1 MTYYLKRT
9 IIVKTMKLIQMPKAI
24 IIILLLS
31 FPLLINAQAE
41 KPPFIPVIKY
51 DIATFSGEI
60 IGMKN
65 DVQGFK
71 SINVSFTSI
80 LTGDFINYDIP
91 VNSDGTFSMK
101 IPVECITLVNIESD
115 YYNGLTYLIPGE
127 KSELIIFV
135 DKDQNR
141 RVEFKNSIGFTSDD
155 ANTILNWPCYIPFVG
170 DAILT
175 PEVFSQKML
184 AGMQEI
190 LDPIIRNDQ
199 LTPIA
204 KQNIVSGV
212 KFFVVFNGLLKYNEY
227 TVTAYSTQHKTDLIN
242 EEFHPEVPDQSYYSF
257 LSFININDPIFLTA
271 SFYPM
276 ILRQIM
282 DVKALAIPDIGD
294 QPVDSWL
301 NKVRSIMKDKLG
313 CETGTVYDIMVCYSY
328 VKQLNCLN
336 PFSEI
341 QKENIRN
348 YFSNKSFAEVLFAKN
363 EKVLQEAGT
372 KSKTNIYELTDVS
385 ELRMDSIITKY
396 KGKVVFVDFWATWCG
411 PCLKAMRESETVRKS
426 FENKEVVFLYVS
438 DTSSPKAVWEQKVYE
453 IKGEQYYIT
462 QKVMS
467 YLHRKYNFT
476 TIPHYLI
483 YDRDGHLKYNHKNYM
498 GNETMRKWIEE
509 SL

>member
-1 MTYYLKRT
+1 
-9 IIVKTMKLIQMPKAI
+9 MKLILMLKAI
-24 IIILLLS
+24 IIILLLCS
-31 FPLLINAQAE
+31 PLLINAQAE
-41 KPPFIPVIKY
+41 KQLFIPVIKY
-51 DIATFSGEI
+51 DTATFTGKI
-60 IGMKN
+60 IGMKT
-65 DVQGFK
+65 DVRGFK
-71 SINVSFTSI
+71 SLNVSFISI
-80 LTGDFINYDIP
+80 LTGDLINYDIP
-91 VNSDGTFSMK
+91 VNSDGTLRIK

-115 YYNGLTYLIPGE
+115 YYNGLAYLIPGE
-127 KSELIIFV
+127 ESELIIFV
-135 DKDQNR
+135 DKDQNK

-155 ANTILNWPCYIPFVG
+155 ANTILNWPCHFPIVG
-170 DAILT
+170 DTILT

-212 KFFVVFNGLLKYNEY
+212 KFFVVFNGLLKYDEY
-227 TVTAYSTQHKTDLIN
+227 ALTAYNKQHKTDLIN
-242 EEFHPEVPDQSYYSF
+242 EEFHPQVPDQSYYSF
-257 LSFININDPIFLTA
+257 LSYININDPIYLTA

-276 ILRQIM
+276 ILKQIM
-282 DVKALAIPDIGD
+282 DIKALAIPDIGD

-301 NKVRSIMKDKLG
+301 NKVKSIMKDKLG

-328 VKQLNCLN
+328 VKQLNYQN
-336 PFSEI
+336 PFSKI

-348 YFSNKSFAEVLFAKN
+348 YFSNKSFAKVLFAKN

-372 KSKTNIYELTDVS
+372 KSKTNIYELTDLS

-396 KGKVVFVDFWATWCG
+396 EGKVVFVDFWATWCG
-411 PCLKAMRESETVRKS
+411 PCLKAMRESETVRKY
-426 FENKEVVFLYVS
+426 FENKEVVFLYVT
-438 DTSSPKAVWEQKVYE
+438 DMSSPKGLWEQKVYE

-462 QKVMS
+462 QKAMS
-467 YLHRKYNFT
+467 YLYKKYDFT

-483 YDRDGHLKYNHKNYM
+483 YDRNGHLKYNHKGYM
-498 GNETMRKWIEE
+498 GNEAMRKWIEE